1 MIWVTLFMIPKVF
14 NKATSKAG
22 LFSKSSCL
30 ALAQDVTKFT
40 NFRDMILVTL
50 FMLLKSDLDF
60 QKSHLRLWFVEQ
72 NVHA

>member
-1 MIWVTLFMIPKVF
+1 MIWVTLFMLPKMF
-14 NKATSKAG
+14 NKATSEAG

-30 ALAQDVTKFT
+30 APDLGVSKFA
-40 NFRDMILVTL
+40 NVKLMILVTL

-60 QKSHLRLWFVEQ
+60 QKNHRRLWFVEQ